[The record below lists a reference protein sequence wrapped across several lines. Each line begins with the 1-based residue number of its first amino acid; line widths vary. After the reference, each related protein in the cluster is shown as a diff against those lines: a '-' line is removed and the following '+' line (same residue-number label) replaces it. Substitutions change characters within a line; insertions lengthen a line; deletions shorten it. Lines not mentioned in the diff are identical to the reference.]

1 MPALGVEKPE
11 LGGPKGFDV
20 SVAVENGK
28 SVAILEHTGAV
39 VSQCG
44 RSTNIILTFDP
55 DNVRQNETVLERSDE
70 SISHVPVE
78 IDFVANIA
86 SYSLT

>member
-1 MPALGVEKPE
+1 MSALGVEKAE
-11 LGGPKGFDV
+11 LRGPKGFDV

-44 RSTNIILTFDP
+44 RSSNIIFIFDS
-55 DNVRQNETVLERSDE
+55 DNVRQNETVPS
-70 SISHVPVE
+70 
-78 IDFVANIA
+78 
-86 SYSLT
+86 